1 MTTVIEDLAGM
12 ELEGVLAL
20 NNAHQKETS
29 FLTSADLTRM
39 IGNAYY
45 ARGVEPAHAFLLG
58 FDQDG
63 DYSSPNFLWF
73 KERYPRFAY
82 IDRIITAEAARGQG
96 LARALYED
104 LFARAKADGYSVVG
118 CEVNM
123 DPPNP
128 GSDAFHAKLGFEEV
142 GTALLANGKTVRY
155 LTKTL

>member
-1 MTTVIEDLAGM
+1 MDLD
-12 ELEGVLAL
+12 GVLTL

-29 FLTSADLTRM
+29 FLTDTDLRRM
-39 IGNAYY
+39 VTDAYY
-45 ARGVEPAHAFLLG
+45 ARGVEPAHAYLIS

-63 DYSSPNFLWF
+63 DYASPNFLWF
-73 KERYPRFAY
+73 RERYPRFAY
-82 IDRIITAEAARGQG
+82 IDRIVTAPEARGRG

-104 LFARAKADGYSVVG
+104 LFARAKADGYTIVG
-118 CEVNM
+118 CEVNS

-128 GSDAFHAKLGFEEV
+128 GSDAFHEKLGFETA

>member
-1 MTTVIEDLAGM
+1 MAAAIQDMAGM
-12 ELEGVLAL
+12 DLDGILAL

-29 FLTSADLTRM
+29 FLTSDDLGRM
-39 IGNAYY
+39 VGNAYY
-45 ARGVEPAHAFLLG
+45 ARGVEPAHAFLIG

-73 KERYPRFAY
+73 KDRYARFAY

-96 LARALYED
+96 LARTLYED
-104 LFARAKADGYSVVG
+104 LFAKARADGYSVVG
-118 CEVNM
+118 CEVNS

-128 GSDAFHAKLGFEEV
+128 GSDAFHAKLGFDHV
-142 GTALLANGKTVRY
+142 GTATLANGKTVRY